1 MDDNR
6 NIYFAVPANN
16 SSQKTVTWGIS
27 LALLYGQV
35 VVMKL
40 FNKLDPNTEGTE
52 IGLALVKRN
61 IEVHGGNIWAES
73 KGTGKGS
80 TFSFMLVNQP
90 NTKVHNE
97 K

>member
-1 MDDNR
+1 MDDNK
-6 NIYFAVPANN
+6 NIYIPVPANN
-16 SSQKTVTWGIS
+16 SSLKTVPWGIS

-40 FNKLDPNTEGTE
+40 FNKLNPNKEGTG
-52 IGLALVKRN
+52 IGLALVKRI

-73 KGTGKGS
+73 KWTGKGS
-80 TFSFMLVNQP
+80 TFTFMLANQP